1 MRNQIQDEIDR
12 RRQEEKLRKIKEIKE
27 WRLEHSKVRE
37 ELFKRDKEA
46 QVAKERKALE
56 EVQRKAEVE
65 EMKREARRQSNL
77 LKM

>member
-56 EVQRKAEVE
+56 EVQRKVEVE